1 MGKEIVL
8 RITTLTADMINP
20 YSIDIIGEYILGI
33 EIGKILEALC
43 KADLIEKGT
52 YTPRVEVERAQN
64 PSALTVVEVNGVKM
78 EISSLTIYFKN

>member
-8 RITTLTADMINP
+8 RITTPTADMINP

-43 KADLIEKGT
+43 KENIIEEDT

-64 PSALTVVEVNGVKM
+64 PSDLTVVEVNGVKM
-78 EISSLTIYFKN
+78 VISLPTIYFKN